1 MRITLIRT
9 LGIAMLAASISGFA
23 QTIDVKN
30 ESTAITPASTQQN
43 VSEQKELN
51 QLEKDYKGRVV
62 LDQNHVEMNRV
73 PDPAVIAAT
82 RPVMRHIEIALA
94 QQCDLADLPRSVKER
109 CVKVACPALESNAP

>member
-51 QLEKDYKGRVV
+51 QLENDYKANDEEKKKKIDR
-62 LDQNHVEMNRV
+62 DDKQWN
-73 PDPAVIAAT
+73 T
-82 RPVMRHIEIALA
+82 
-94 QQCDLADLPRSVKER
+94 DLMGIHG
-109 CVKVACPALESNAP
+109 